1 MYEVNLKNANILIN
15 NIQLKLSKLNYTQGQ
30 SDYVKFAASDNDIEV
45 ITKSLNKKAKSY
57 DSCITDF
64 EDLLDL
70 QFHIKLKVSE
80 QNKLSGIDELLNELA
95 KMKATRLGL
104 IHAINT
110 VSPKYGMMTIE
121 SYILTQNE
129 IANNVLRFL
138 NTRNE
143 LTDLSRLHIE
153 LSPVDKDRADALNQ
167 KLLLVDKR
175 IAEIRDKTM
184 VTNVS
189 LTIQIDE
196 KYNNVIERFA
206 LL

>member
-104 IHAINT
+104 INAINT
-110 VSPKYGMMTIE
+110 VSPKYGMTIE